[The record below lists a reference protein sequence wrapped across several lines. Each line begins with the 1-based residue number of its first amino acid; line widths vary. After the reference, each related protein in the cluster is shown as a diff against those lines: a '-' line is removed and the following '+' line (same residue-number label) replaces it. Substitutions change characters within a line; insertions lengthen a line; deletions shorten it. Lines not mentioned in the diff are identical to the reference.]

1 MALHLRSTLASG
13 RIGSQAARRGRREC
27 RSLSW
32 GMMKA
37 PKGNLNA
44 TMTTGNP
51 ADRLDSWKEIASYL
65 RRDVRTVQRWEKKE
79 NLPVY
84 RHLHDKLGSIYAY
97 RNELTEW
104 FNGRQ
109 HSGATAGQQEGQA
122 EKIKLAVL
130 PFGNLSGQKE
140 DAYFSDGLTEE
151 MITQITRLQASE
163 LAVIA
168 RTTAEHYDS
177 SSKSLDQM
185 NKELGVGYVLEG
197 KVRRG
202 GNRVRITAQLIQLK
216 DQTQVW
222 AETYERDLSDVLSV
236 QADIAQGIAREI
248 NLALNLS
255 ASVRLSDQQKGQSRV
270 QPAAYDAYLK
280 GRYNLH
286 QMTPSAISK
295 SIEDFERAIQADEN
309 YAPAHAGLASAYAL
323 LAIAPFDLLAPH
335 EAMPKAERAARKAL
349 ELDNSFAE
357 AHTALALVN
366 HHYHWKWKEAEAG
379 YERAIELNPDHAD
392 THLWYSWMLLALGK
406 RDAAFDE
413 IEQTMS
419 IVQET
424 DPHRLVA
431 VHTTRAAAFYFGR
444 EYQRAVEECE
454 KAQQLDPEYFMLHF
468 FAGRAYMRLNEY
480 AKAIAH
486 LKQARTETGEMPL
499 MDAALGLAYAVS
511 GKMAETMKLAETFQK
526 AAKKRYIPPT
536 YFGMLFAGLGD
547 KDKAMAWLE
556 KAFEERADGLTW
568 LNVEPM
574 LDEIRSD
581 PRFENLIRRIG
592 LTN

>member
-1 MALHLRSTLASG
+1 
-13 RIGSQAARRGRREC
+13 
-27 RSLSW
+27 
-32 GMMKA
+32 
-37 PKGNLNA
+37 
-44 TMTTGNP
+44 MTTGNP

-79 NLPVY
+79 GLPVY

-104 FNGRQ
+104 FNTRQQSGAAGVTAGRQ
-109 HSGATAGQQEGQA
+109 DGQA

-130 PFGNLSGQKE
+130 PFGNLSGAKE
-140 DAYFSDGLTEE
+140 DDYFSDGLTEE
-151 MITQITRLQASE
+151 MITQITRLQAPD

-177 SSKSLDQM
+177 SSKSLEQM
-185 NKELGVGYVLEG
+185 KKDLGVGYVLEG
-197 KVRRG
+197 RVRRG
-202 GNRVRITAQLIQLK
+202 GNRVRITAQLNQLK
-216 DQTQVW
+216 DQTQLW

-236 QADIAQGIAREI
+236 QADIAQAIAREI
-248 NLALNLS
+248 NRALNLS
-255 ASVRLSDQQKGQSRV
+255 GSARLADTQKSQRQV

-280 GRYNLH
+280 ARFNLH

-295 SIEDFERAIQADEN
+295 SIEDFELAIKLDEK

-323 LAIAPFDLLAPH
+323 LAIAPFDCLPPR
-335 EAMPKAERAARKAL
+335 EAMPKAEKAARKAL
-349 ELDNSFAE
+349 ELDSSFAE

-366 HHYHWKWKEAEAG
+366 HHYHWKWEEAQAG
-379 YERAIELNPDHAD
+379 YELAIELNPDHAD
-392 THLWYSWMLLALGK
+392 THLWYSWLLLALGR

-431 VHTTRAAAFYFGR
+431 VHTTRAAAYYFGR
-444 EYQRAVEECE
+444 EYQRAVDECE
-454 KAQQLDPEYFMLHF
+454 KAEQLDPEYFMLHF
-468 FAGRAYMRLNEY
+468 IAGRAYMRLNEH

-486 LKQARTETGEMPL
+486 LKTAIGTGEMPL
-499 MDAALGLAYAVS
+499 MEAALGLAYAVS
-511 GKMAETMKLAETFQK
+511 GKKGLTQKLAEQFK
-526 AAKKRYIPPT
+526 AAAKKRYIPPT

-547 KDKAMAWLE
+547 RDKALEWLE
-556 KAFEERADGLTW
+556 KAFQERADGLTW

-574 LDEIRSD
+574 LDEVRND
-581 PRFENLIRRIG
+581 PRFQDLIRRIG
-592 LTN
+592 LV

>member
-1 MALHLRSTLASG
+1 MN
-13 RIGSQAARRGRREC
+13 I
-27 RSLSW
+27 
-32 GMMKA
+32 
-37 PKGNLNA
+37 
-44 TMTTGNP
+44 GNP
-51 ADRLDSWKEIASYL
+51 IDRLDSWKEIASYL

-79 NLPVY
+79 GLPVY

-104 FNGRQ
+104 FTTRQ
-109 HSGATAGQQEGQA
+109 QSGATLASGNRDEA
-122 EKIKLAVL
+122 PADKIKLAVL
-130 PFGNLSGQKE
+130 PFGNLSGAKE
-140 DAYFSDGLTEE
+140 DDYFSDGLTEE
-151 MITQITRLQASE
+151 MITQITRLRASE

-185 NKELGVGYVLEG
+185 KKDLGVGYVLEG

-202 GNRVRITAQLIQLK
+202 GNRVRITAQLIQMK
-216 DQTQVW
+216 DQTQLW

-236 QADIAQGIAREI
+236 QADIAEAIAREI

-255 ASVRLSDQQKGQSRV
+255 QSTRLSDLQKGRGQV

-280 GRYNLH
+280 ARYNLH
-286 QMTPSAISK
+286 QMTPVAISK
-295 SIEDFERAIQADEN
+295 SIKDFEEATFAEWH
-309 YAPAHAGLASAYAL
+309 YAPAFAGLASAYAL
-323 LAIAPFDLLAPH
+323 LAIAPFDFLPPH
-335 EAMPKAERAARKAL
+335 EAMPAAEKAARRAL
-349 ELDNSFAE
+349 DIDNKCAE

-379 YERAIELNPDHAD
+379 YELAIELNPDHAD
-392 THLWYSWMLLALGK
+392 THLWYSWLLLALGR

-431 VHTTRAAAFYFGR
+431 VPTTRAAAYYFGR
-444 EYQRAVEECE
+444 EYQRAVDECE
-454 KAQQLDPEYFMLHF
+454 KAKQLDPKYFMLHF
-468 FAGRAYMRLNEY
+468 IAGRAYMRLNEH

-511 GKMAETMKLAETFQK
+511 GKKTETIKLAEAFK
-526 AAKKRYIPPT
+526 AAAKKRYIPPT

-547 KDKAMAWLE
+547 KDKAMMWLQ
-556 KAFEERADGLTW
+556 KAYDDRADGLTW

-574 LDEIRSD
+574 LDDVRSD
-581 PRFENLIRRIG
+581 PRFQELIRRIG
-592 LTN
+592 LV

>member
-1 MALHLRSTLASG
+1 
-13 RIGSQAARRGRREC
+13 
-27 RSLSW
+27 
-32 GMMKA
+32 
-37 PKGNLNA
+37 
-44 TMTTGNP
+44 MTTGNP

-79 NLPVY
+79 GLPVY

-104 FNGRQ
+104 FNTRQQSGGSVVASGRQ
-109 HSGATAGQQEGQA
+109 DGA

-130 PFGNLSGQKE
+130 PFGNLSGTKE
-140 DAYFSDGLTEE
+140 DDYFSDGLTEE
-151 MITQITRLQASE
+151 MITQITRLQAPE

-177 SSKSLDQM
+177 SSKSLEQM
-185 NKELGVGYVLEG
+185 KKDLGVGYVLEG

-202 GNRVRITAQLIQLK
+202 GNRVRITAQLNQLK
-216 DQTQVW
+216 DQTQLW

-236 QADIAQGIAREI
+236 QAGIAQAIAREI

-255 ASVRLSDQQKGQSRV
+255 QSTHLSDLQKGHGQV

-280 GRYNLH
+280 ARYNLH

-295 SIEDFERAIQADEN
+295 SIEDFERAINLDEK

-323 LAIAPFDLLAPH
+323 LAVAPFDFLPPR
-335 EAMPKAERAARKAL
+335 EAMPKAEKAARKAL
-349 ELDNSFAE
+349 ELDSSFAE

-379 YERAIELNPDHAD
+379 YELAIELNPDHAD
-392 THLWYSWMLLALGK
+392 THLWYSWLLLALG
-406 RDAAFDE
+406 RRNDAFDE
-413 IEQTMS
+413 IEQTMC

-431 VHTTRAAAFYFGR
+431 VHTTRAAAYYFGR
-444 EYQRAVEECE
+444 EYQRAVDECE
-454 KAQQLDPEYFMLHF
+454 KAKQLDPQYFMLHF
-468 FAGRAYMRLNEY
+468 IAGRAHMRLNNY

-486 LKQARTETGEMPL
+486 LKASRTGTGEFPL

-511 GKMAETMKLAETFQK
+511 GKKGLTAKMAEQFKA

-547 KDKAMAWLE
+547 KDKAMMWLE
-556 KAFEERADGLTW
+556 KAYDDRADGLTW

-574 LDEIRSD
+574 LDEVRND
-581 PRFENLIRRIG
+581 PRFQDLLRRIG
-592 LTN
+592 LV

>member
-1 MALHLRSTLASG
+1 MNS
-13 RIGSQAARRGRREC
+13 
-27 RSLSW
+27 
-32 GMMKA
+32 
-37 PKGNLNA
+37 
-44 TMTTGNP
+44 GNP
-51 ADRLDSWKEIASYL
+51 VDRLDSWKEIASYL

-79 NLPVY
+79 GLPVY

-97 RNELTEW
+97 RNELTQW
-104 FNGRQ
+104 FNTRQ
-109 HSGATAGQQEGQA
+109 QSGAAAATGNRQEGSA

-130 PFGNLSGQKE
+130 PFGNMSGAKE
-140 DAYFSDGLTEE
+140 DDYFSDGLTEE
-151 MITQITRLQASE
+151 MITQITRLQAPD

-177 SSKSLDQM
+177 SSKSLEQM
-185 NKELGVGYVLEG
+185 KKDLGVGYVLEG
-197 KVRRG
+197 RVRRG
-202 GNRVRITAQLIQLK
+202 GNRVRITAQLNQLK
-216 DQTQVW
+216 DQTQLW

-236 QADIAQGIAREI
+236 QADIAQAIAREI
-248 NLALNLS
+248 NRALNLS
-255 ASVRLSDQQKGQSRV
+255 GSARLADTQKSQRQV

-280 GRYNLH
+280 ARFNLH

-295 SIEDFERAIQADEN
+295 SIKDFEEATFADWQ
-309 YAPAHAGLASAYAL
+309 YAPAYAGLASAYAL
-323 LAIAPFDLLAPH
+323 LAIAPFDFLPPR
-335 EAMPKAERAARKAL
+335 EAMPAAEKAARRAL
-349 ELDNSFAE
+349 DIDNKCAE

-366 HHYHWKWKEAEAG
+366 HHYHWKWEEAEAG
-379 YERAIELNPDHAD
+379 YELAIELNPDHAD
-392 THLWYSWMLLALGK
+392 THLWYSWLLLALGR

-431 VHTTRAAAFYFGR
+431 VHTTRAAAYYFGR
-444 EYQRAVEECE
+444 EYQRAVDECE
-454 KAQQLDPEYFMLHF
+454 KAKQLDPEYFMLHF
-468 FAGRAYMRLNEY
+468 IAGRAHMRLNNY

-486 LKQARTETGEMPL
+486 LKASRTGTGEFPL

-511 GKMAETMKLAETFQK
+511 GKKGLTAKMAEQFKA

-547 KDKAMAWLE
+547 KDKAMTWLE
-556 KAFEERADGLTW
+556 KAYDDRADGLTW

-574 LDEIRSD
+574 LDEVRND
-581 PRFENLIRRIG
+581 PRFQDLIRRIG
-592 LTN
+592 LV